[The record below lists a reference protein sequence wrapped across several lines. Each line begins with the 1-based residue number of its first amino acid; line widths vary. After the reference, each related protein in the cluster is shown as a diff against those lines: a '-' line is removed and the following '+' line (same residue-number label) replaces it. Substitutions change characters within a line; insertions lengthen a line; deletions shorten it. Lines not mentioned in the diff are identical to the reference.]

1 MDKVKLAT
9 FRKWFHTTPMN
20 NNNIDNS
27 IATAAAHLETIHAYL
42 SNALHEMENHP
53 EAFELSDWL
62 TPQQITTI
70 TQLESIALNVLLDH
84 LGALE

>member
-1 MDKVKLAT
+1 
-9 FRKWFHTTPMN
+9 MN
-20 NNNIDNS
+20 NNNIDKS
-27 IATAAAHLETIHAYL
+27 IATAAAQLETIHAYL
-42 SNALHEMENHP
+42 SNALHDLKNHP

>member
-1 MDKVKLAT
+1 
-9 FRKWFHTTPMN
+9 
-20 NNNIDNS
+20 
-27 IATAAAHLETIHAYL
+27 
-42 SNALHEMENHP
+42 LHEMENHP
-53 EAFELSDWL
+53 EAFELWRWL

>member
-1 MDKVKLAT
+1 
-9 FRKWFHTTPMN
+9 MN
-20 NNNIDNS
+20 NKLIDHS
-27 IATAAAHLETIHAYL
+27 ITTGKEHLDIIHVYL

-70 TQLESIALNVLLDH
+70 TQLESIALDVLLDH
-84 LGALE
+84 LGALEVKLAN

>member
-1 MDKVKLAT
+1 LVEVKLAAYCK
-9 FRKWFHTTPMN
+9 RSHTTHMN

-53 EAFELSDWL
+53 EAFELWRWL